1 MFTLLKNGRVYA
13 PNDLGIMDVLL
24 VNDKVA
30 RLAKN
35 IDGHAL
41 GNDVKI
47 FDLTGM
53 KIVPGFIDQHVHII
67 GGGGEG
73 GFATRTP
80 EVMLTD
86 LTTAGIT
93 TVVGV
98 LGTDDVTRHME
109 SLLAKARGLE
119 QEGIS
124 AWIYSGSYPIPTP
137 TITGSVRR
145 DIILI
150 DKVIGTGE
158 IAMSDHRSS
167 CPTKQ
172 QFAEL
177 AAEARVGGILS
188 GKAGV
193 LHLHIGPGPK
203 RLQWLFEL
211 LEETDIPITQF
222 TPTHINRTR
231 ELLEEGIKFA
241 KLGGMIDI
249 TTSSQ
254 KIAPKRIQ
262 PPEAIQIC
270 LENQVPLDRITFS
283 SDGNGSMPEFDENNK
298 YCGLIAASPAS
309 TYKSIQKI
317 VQEGILPLEDVLKFV
332 TINPAQSLKL
342 PGKGQIADGFDA
354 DIVVLNDAL
363 EIQHVFAK
371 GVCMIQD
378 RTPIVKGTFEK

>member
-1 MFTLLKNGRVYA
+1 MLTLLKNAQVYA
-13 PNDLGIMDVLL
+13 PEKLGRKDVLL
-24 VNDKVA
+24 ANDKIV
-30 RLAKN
+30 RIGENLDLGGLAAQTKVY
-35 IDGHAL
+35 DLQGAAL
-41 GNDVKI
+41 
-47 FDLTGM
+47 T
-53 KIVPGFIDQHVHII
+53 PGFIDQHVHLI

-109 SLLAKARGLE
+109 SLLAKANGLE

-137 TITGSVRR
+137 TLTGSVRR
-145 DIILI
+145 DMILI

-193 LHLHIGPGPK
+193 LHIHVGPGPK
-203 RLQWLFEL
+203 KIDWLFEL
-211 LEETDIPITQF
+211 LKETDIPITQF
-222 TPTHINRTR
+222 TPTHMNRYR
-231 ELLEEGIKFA
+231 ELLEDGIRFA
-241 KLGGMIDI
+241 KRGGMIDI

-254 KIAPKRIQ
+254 RIAPKRVQ

-270 LENQVPLDRITFS
+270 LAEDTPLERITFS
-283 SDGNGSMPEFDENNK
+283 SDGNGSMPEFDDAGK
-298 YCGLIAASPAS
+298 YCGLIAASP
-309 TYKSIQKI
+309 KSLHNAVKTI
-317 VQEGILPLEDVLKFV
+317 VQKDILPLEDALRFV
-332 TINPAQSLKL
+332 TVNPADSLKL
-342 PGKGQIADGFDA
+342 PGKGRLAEGCDA
-354 DIVVLNDAL
+354 DLVVLDANFD
-363 EIQHVFAK
+363 ISYVFAK
-371 GVCMIQD
+371 GVCMIED
-378 RTPIVKGTFEK
+378 KAIRVKGTFEK

>member
-1 MFTLLKNGRVYA
+1 MFTLLKNGHVYA
-13 PNDLGIMDVLL
+13 PQNLGIMDVLIA
-24 VNDKVA
+24 NDKIVM
-30 RLAKN
+30 LGKN
-35 IDGHAL
+35 LNAASFGD
-41 GNDVKI
+41 NVRVY
-47 FDLTGM
+47 DLSGM
-53 KIVPGFIDQHVHII
+53 KVVPGFIDQHVHII

-98 LGTDDVTRHME
+98 LGTDDITRHME

-119 QEGIS
+119 QEGLS

-137 TITGSVRR
+137 TLTGSIRR
-145 DIILI
+145 DMIVI

-193 LHLHIGPGPK
+193 LHIHVGPGSK

-231 ELLEEGIKFA
+231 ELLGEGMKFA
-241 KLGGMIDI
+241 KMGGMIDI

-262 PPEAIQIC
+262 PPEAIKLC

-298 YCGLIAASPAS
+298 YCGLIAASPSS
-309 TYKSIQKI
+309 TYKALRTI
-317 VQEGILPLEDVLKFV
+317 VQQNTLPLEDVLRFV

-342 PGKGQIADGFDA
+342 SGKGQLADGFDA
-354 DIVVLNDAL
+354 DIVVLDESL

-378 RTPIVKGTFEK
+378 GAAIVKGTFEK

>member
-1 MFTLLKNGRVYA
+1 MLTLLKNGHVYT
-13 PNDLGIMDVLL
+13 PEDLGVMDILIA
-24 VNDKVA
+24 NDKVA
-30 RLAKN
+30 AVGKNLKAEAFGAPVNVYDLA
-35 IDGHAL
+35 GL
-41 GNDVKI
+41 KI
-47 FDLTGM
+47 A
-53 KIVPGFIDQHVHII
+53 PGFIDQHVHLI

-145 DIILI
+145 DMILI
-150 DKVIGTGE
+150 DKVVGTGE

-193 LHLHIGPGPK
+193 LHLHIGPGAK
-203 RLQWLFEL
+203 RLAWLFEL
-211 LEETDIPITQF
+211 LEETDLPITQF
-222 TPTHINRTR
+222 TPTHLNRTR
-231 ELLEEGIKFA
+231 ELLEEGMKFA
-241 KLGGMIDI
+241 KMGGMLDI

-262 PPEAIQIC
+262 PPEAIRLC

-298 YCGLIAASPAS
+298 YCGLIAASPSSLYQAVR
-309 TYKSIQKI
+309 TI
-317 VQEGILPLEDVLKFV
+317 VQNGTLPLADALRFV
-332 TINPAQSLKL
+332 TVNPAQSLKL
-342 PGKGQIADGFDA
+342 PGKGQIAEGFDA
-354 DIVVLNDAL
+354 DFVVLDDAL
-363 EIQHVFAK
+363 AIRHVFAR
-371 GVCMIQD
+371 GVCMVKD
-378 RTPIVKGTFEK
+378 GAAIVKGTFEK

>member
-13 PNDLGIMDVLL
+13 PNDLGIMDVLF

-30 RLAKN
+30 RIDKN
-35 IDGHAL
+35 IDVHAL
-41 GNDVKI
+41 GDDVKI

-270 LENQVPLDRITFS
+270 IENQVPLDRITFS

-309 TYKSIQKI
+309 TYRAIQKI

-378 RTPIVKGTFEK
+378 GAPIVKGTFEK